1 MCIIFH
7 RFFFVSFQTGN
18 IEFDKIDVSQKSL
31 KDYFMTDPISR
42 SSLTMAKC
50 IQAVKKQE
58 SNPYR

>member
-1 MCIIFH
+1 MQNTNLDFA
-7 RFFFVSFQTGN
+7 
-18 IEFDKIDVSQKSL
+18 KIDISQKNL

-58 SNPYR
+58 SNPYK